1 LEQENALLKQAQVIQ
16 ADKLKLVSTHL
27 LSLFELT
34 FDFDKQ
40 ITSLSRELQE
50 RVEGA
55 MCAKDMTQLKSIF
68 AHQAFLEKLGETVK
82 YINSNQDLQHFF
94 NALFTE
100 LVANFIAAL
109 NIYSG
114 KVVEDKSTSFGDAA
128 NFFDSVIELAPVVGQ
143 LVSNLLPQ
151 FASCFDIVEN
161 IKSKECFLRILD
173 VTASSISEFEQV
185 ATIVAAELTM
195 THKERLMS
203 LQGLDV
209 PSDWKSRLGSILAAV
224 PKGIEGT
231 IIEFMARNETQ
242 AKLLGRNKAH
252 EIIAYL
258 GQEGV
263 SEKLSMEHAVGDGTS
278 DYQSKPQQT
287 ARVLLAQFDKTTTAI
302 SVTSSSHARI

>member
-1 LEQENALLKQAQVIQ
+1 
-16 ADKLKLVSTHL
+16 
-27 LSLFELT
+27 
-34 FDFDKQ
+34 
-40 ITSLSRELQE
+40 
-50 RVEGA
+50 
-55 MCAKDMTQLKSIF
+55 
-68 AHQAFLEKLGETVK
+68 
-82 YINSNQDLQHFF
+82 
-94 NALFTE
+94 
-100 LVANFIAAL
+100 
-109 NIYSG
+109 
-114 KVVEDKSTSFGDAA
+114 
-128 NFFDSVIELAPVVGQ
+128 

-173 VTASSISEFEQV
+173 VTSSSLSEFEQV

-278 DYQSKPQQT
+278 PSLSKQHVCFWPNSIK
-287 ARVLLAQFDKTTTAI
+287 LLLLYL
-302 SVTSSSHARI
+302 SLLNSSSHARI